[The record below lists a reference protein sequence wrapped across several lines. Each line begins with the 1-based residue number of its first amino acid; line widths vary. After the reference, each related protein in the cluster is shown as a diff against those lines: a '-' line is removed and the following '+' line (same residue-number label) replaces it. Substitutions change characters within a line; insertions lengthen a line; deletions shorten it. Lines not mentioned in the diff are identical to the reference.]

1 MRKKLVAGNWKMNT
15 VADEASE
22 LAKGIVRSAGEF
34 GETDALLC
42 PPFIW
47 LSLVGE
53 IIKNS
58 GVKLGA
64 QNLFWEEKG
73 AFTGEI
79 SASMLKSVGCQYV
92 IIGHSERRQF
102 FGETDQTVN
111 KKLKKAV
118 ESGLTAIVCLGENF
132 QQRESGLTNSI
143 ISSQFEN
150 AFKGFTRFDKII
162 IAYEP
167 VWAIGT
173 GKTASLKQAQEVHG
187 LLRGLLKQKTDDF
200 DKILLLYGGSVKP
213 DNAADLISQPDIDGF
228 LVGGASLK
236 VDDFVS
242 IIKAAANR

>member
-1 MRKKLVAGNWKMNT
+1 MRKKLVAGNWKMNA
-15 VADEASE
+15 VAAEASD
-22 LAKGIVRSAGEF
+22 LAKGIIRSAADF
-34 GETDALLC
+34 GETEVLLC

-47 LSLVGE
+47 LNLVGE
-53 IIKNS
+53 IIENS

-64 QNLFWEEKG
+64 QNLFWEDKG

-79 SASMLKSVGCQYV
+79 SAAMIKSAGCEYV

-111 KKLKKAV
+111 KRLKKAV
-118 ESGLTAIVCLGENF
+118 ESDLTAIVCLGENF

-150 AFKGFTRFDKII
+150 AFKGFTRFERVV

-173 GKTASLKQAQEVHG
+173 GKTASPIQAQEVHN
-187 LLRGLLKQKTDDF
+187 LIRGLLKSKTDHF

-213 DNAADLISQPDIDGF
+213 DNAAELISRPDIDGF

-236 VDDFVS
+236 VDDFVG
-242 IIKAAANR
+242 IIKAAVS

>member
-15 VADEASE
+15 VANEASE
-22 LAKGIVRSAGEF
+22 LAKGIVRSAAEF
-34 GETDALLC
+34 GATEALLC

-47 LSLVGE
+47 LNLVGE

-64 QNLFWEEKG
+64 QNLFWEDKG

-79 SASMLKSVGCQYV
+79 SAAMLKSAGCEYV

-111 KKLKKAV
+111 KKLKKAI
-118 ESGLTAIVCLGENF
+118 ELDLTAIVCLGENF

-150 AFKGFTRFDKII
+150 AFKGFSRFEKVI

-173 GKTASLKQAQEVHG
+173 GKTASPNQAQEVHN
-187 LLRGLLKQKTDDF
+187 LLRGLLKQKTDRF
-200 DKILLLYGGSVKP
+200 DQILLLYGGSVKS
-213 DNAADLISQPDIDGF
+213 DNAAELISRPDIDGF

-236 VDDFVS
+236 VGDFVG
-242 IIKAAANR
+242 IMKATIN